1 MGPKIDRILFT
12 SDLSHNS
19 RHAFQYA
26 TMLANRFCAS
36 LIFLH
41 VMEDVPMSAKAFL
54 DEAMIEKIKKQTAD
68 MARNKLIGKRREI
81 SMIESELNRFCVA
94 AFEEAQQNGQP
105 VVDSQVKVVEGNVID
120 SIVSVADEMK
130 CDAIVMGSK
139 RRGAIAEAVLGSVV
153 KGVLRNSSKLVVIAP
168 PG

>member
-1 MGPKIDRILFT
+1 
-12 SDLSHNS
+12 
-19 RHAFQYA
+19 
-26 TMLANRFCAS
+26 
-36 LIFLH
+36 
-41 VMEDVPMSAKAFL
+41 ME
-54 DEAMIEKIKKQTAD
+54 
-68 MARNKLIGKRREI
+68 EI
-81 SMIESELNRFCVA
+81 SKLFLKRVVTW
-94 AFEEAQQNGQP
+94 QNGQP